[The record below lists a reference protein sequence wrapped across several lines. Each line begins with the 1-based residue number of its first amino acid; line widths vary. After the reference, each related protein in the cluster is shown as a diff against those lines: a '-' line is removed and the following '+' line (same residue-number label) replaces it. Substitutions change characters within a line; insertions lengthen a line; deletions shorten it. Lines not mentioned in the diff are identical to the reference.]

1 MGLNIPC
8 RKKRGLMSSA
18 VYYYTE
24 GSKSHISPR
33 QNTAKT
39 SPSAVELASF
49 PGRFVIESSMFAPF
63 GDLGTR
69 VGSLIQNKKKIQPK
83 FRISLNTFF
92 STYFLISYD
101 RIKLALGLVYL
112 SPSLTPA
119 TAAPIPPNPFSLTC
133 LAMVEMETD
142 PDLDVQPDSHIDQAV
157 SIDYWNSVPATA
169 NGMLGGYPQISSIDL
184 RGSSTFLA
192 KVRRLIPSSGSGELA
207 LGVDCGAGIGR
218 VTEGFL
224 SRVCGT
230 VDIVEPVEKFVDVIK
245 RGKLYQEG
253 KIGDIYITGIQDW
266 TPTKRYDLIW
276 TQWCANHLTDAQ
288 LVEYLVRCK
297 GALSEKGLLVLK
309 ENLNSDTANDYYD
322 AVDSTVT
329 RTESKFKKLFA
340 EAGLKVLRSEEQSG
354 MPQRLQLLPI
364 RLWALRPTT

>member
-1 MGLNIPC
+1 
-8 RKKRGLMSSA
+8 
-18 VYYYTE
+18 
-24 GSKSHISPR
+24 
-33 QNTAKT
+33 
-39 SPSAVELASF
+39 
-49 PGRFVIESSMFAPF
+49 
-63 GDLGTR
+63 
-69 VGSLIQNKKKIQPK
+69 
-83 FRISLNTFF
+83 
-92 STYFLISYD
+92 
-101 RIKLALGLVYL
+101 
-112 SPSLTPA
+112 
-119 TAAPIPPNPFSLTC
+119 
-133 LAMVEMETD
+133 MVDMATD
-142 PDLDVQPDSHIDQAV
+142 PDLDVQPDSHIDQTA

-169 NGMLGGYPQISSIDL
+169 NGMLGGYPQISSVDL
-184 RGSSTFLA
+184 RGSSAFLA

-253 KIGDIYITGIQDW
+253 KIGDIYIKGIQDW
-266 TPTKRYDLIW
+266 TPTKSYDLIW

-297 GALSEKGLLVLK
+297 GALSETGLLVLK
-309 ENLNSDTANDYYD
+309 ENTNSDTANDYYD
-322 AVDSTVT
+322 ALDSTVT
-329 RTESKFKKLFA
+329 RTESKFKQLFA

-364 RLWALRPTT
+364 RLWALRPAT